1 MSKHNPPSLSPLTLF
16 GTILLTAVAL
26 GWSVGLI
33 GKGIWDLGWTSAS
46 KSNQTLSNIPDS
58 FARVPNVATGVF
70 SYGGST
76 AWAPLR
82 LLVDSAIQAERPEL
96 QLRYI
101 QPKTEPPSSRIG
113 IQMLLKGQLT
123 FVQSSHPLLE
133 EQYRQARQL
142 GIRLKQIPIAVSGI
156 VVAVHPSLDIPGLTI
171 DQLRLIYSGQIT
183 NWHEVGGSKIEIK
196 PYSRPISTGGTVE
209 FLQTNVLKGQKLGA
223 NVEYVDTTTEALR
236 RLAEDVRGIYY
247 GSAPA
252 ILPQCAIKPLPLG
265 QQSGQFIAPYYQP
278 LVSPAQCPER
288 RNRLNT
294 KAFQT
299 ATYPLTHYLYV
310 VIKEN
315 GGIEEQVGR
324 VYANFLLTPEGQRL
338 IAKAGFIPLR

>member
-1 MSKHNPPSLSPLTLF
+1 MSKNNPSSLSPLTLF
-16 GTILLTAVAL
+16 GTIILSAMVLS
-26 GWSVGLI
+26 WSVGLI
-33 GKGIWDLGWTSAS
+33 GKGIWQLGWTSGS
-46 KSNQTLSNIPDS
+46 KSNQTLSKIPDS
-58 FARVPNVATGVF
+58 FAQVPNVATGVF

-82 LLVDSAIQAERPEL
+82 LLVDSAIQVERPEL

-101 QPKTEPPSSRIG
+101 QPEAEPPSSRLG

-133 EQYRQARQL
+133 EEYRQARQL
-142 GIRLKQIPIAVSGI
+142 GLRLRQIPVAVGG
-156 VVAVHPSLDIPGLTI
+156 VAVAVHPSLDIPGLTI
-171 DQLRLIYSGQIT
+171 DQLRLIYSGKIT
-183 NWHEVGGSKIEIK
+183 NWQKVGGPNLQIK
-196 PYSRPISTGGTVE
+196 PYSRPVSTGGTVE
-209 FLQTNVLKGQKLGA
+209 FFQTNILREQELGA

-236 RLAEDVRGIYY
+236 RLAKDIRGIYY

-265 QQSGQFIAPYYQP
+265 QKPGQFIAPYSQP
-278 LVSPAQCPER
+278 LVPPDRCPR
-288 RNRLNT
+288 LRNKLST

-315 GGIEEQVGR
+315 GSIEEQVGKA
-324 VYANFLLTPEGQRL
+324 YANFLLTPEGQKL

>member
-1 MSKHNPPSLSPLTLF
+1 MSKHNPTSLSPLTLL
-16 GTILLTAVAL
+16 GTITLTTVAL
-26 GWSVGLI
+26 SWSVGLI
-33 GKGIWDLGWTSAS
+33 GKGIWELGWTSAS
-46 KSNQTLSNIPDS
+46 KSNLTLGNIPER
-58 FARVPNVATGVF
+58 FAQVTNVATGVF

-82 LLVDSAIQAERPEL
+82 LLVDSAIQLERPEL
-96 QLRYI
+96 QLRYV
-101 QPKTEPPSSRIG
+101 QPETEPPSSSMG
-113 IQMLLKGQLT
+113 IQMLLKGQLA
-123 FVQSSHPLLE
+123 FAQSSHPLLE
-133 EQYRQARQL
+133 EEYQQARKL
-142 GIRLKQIPIAVSGI
+142 GLRLKQIPVAVSG
-156 VVAVHPSLDIPGLTI
+156 VAVAVHPSLDIPGLTM

-183 NWHEVGGSKIEIK
+183 TWQEVGGPKVKIK
-196 PYSRPISTGGTVE
+196 PYSRPLSTGGTVE
-209 FLQTNVLKGQKLGA
+209 FFQTNILQGQKLGV

-236 RLAEDVRGIYY
+236 RLAGDFRGIYY

-265 QQSGQFIAPYYQP
+265 QQPGKFIAPYHQP
-278 LVSPAQCPER
+278 LVYPAQCPER
-288 RNRLNT
+288 RNNLNT

-324 VYANFLLTPEGQRL
+324 AYAHFLLTPEGQRL

>member
-1 MSKHNPPSLSPLTLF
+1 MSKNNPSSLSPLTLF
-16 GTILLTAVAL
+16 GTIILIAITLS
-26 GWSVGLI
+26 WSLGLI
-33 GKGIWDLGWTSAS
+33 GKGIWQLGWTSGS
-46 KSNQTLSNIPDS
+46 KSNQTLSKIPDS
-58 FARVPNVATGVF
+58 FAQVPNVATGVF

-82 LLVDSAIQAERPEL
+82 LVVDSAIQAERPEL
-96 QLRYI
+96 QLRYV
-101 QPKTEPPSSRIG
+101 QPETEPPSSRMG

-123 FVQSSHPLLE
+123 FVQSSHLLLE
-133 EQYRQARQL
+133 EEYRQARQL
-142 GIRLKQIPIAVSGI
+142 GLRLKQIPVAVGG
-156 VVAVHPSLDIPGLTI
+156 VAVAVHPSLDIPGLTI
-171 DQLRLIYSGQIT
+171 DQLRLIYSGQIA
-183 NWHEVGGSKIEIK
+183 NWQEVGGPNLQIK
-196 PYSRPISTGGTVE
+196 PYSRPVSTGGTVE
-209 FLQTNVLKGQKLGA
+209 FVQTNILKSQKLGA

-236 RLAEDVRGIYY
+236 RLAKDVRGIYY

-265 QQSGQFIAPYYQP
+265 QQPGQFIAPYSQP
-278 LVSPAQCPER
+278 LVSPNRCPQR

-315 GGIEEQVGR
+315 GSIEEQVGKA
-324 VYANFLLTPEGQRL
+324 YANFLLTPEGQKL